1 MEKVV
6 ISSTEVEAVQV
17 VIDPVG
23 PASPKVSK
31 AIPLWAKLVLLPL
44 VLLLPLLCVIAI
56 VIRIALRATDPRT
69 RTAWNAYLN
78 SLLVA
83 SGLLFTVGSVL
94 LLTLS
99 PTPPQAI
106 SAGMSDLD
114 ERTDFP
120 VLPSSQPMSGTAIA
134 ENLKPMVMVATP
146 VKRRWF
152 NGGDVSSGLLGAAM
166 LLKADSNGYLFATAR
181 HVADGL
187 GWRSG
192 KGIGR
197 VLLSSS
203 VGGWA
208 TAQVVGRHKDLDVAL
223 LWVPRRSGRGDFYQP
238 IVSSADTHAGEQIYV
253 IGHPE
258 GLNFSIASGLVSRVM
273 PQALQLSAPVSPG
286 NSGGP
291 VYDERGRL
299 LGVVSSKVDRSVDPN
314 AENLSFAVRAVVFA
328 SADGWEFEDQGKLQ
342 LLDYE
347 TKIKMEQT
355 PPGPAR
361 NN

>member
-1 MEKVV
+1 
-6 ISSTEVEAVQV
+6 
-17 VIDPVG
+17 
-23 PASPKVSK
+23 
-31 AIPLWAKLVLLPL
+31 
-44 VLLLPLLCVIAI
+44 
-56 VIRIALRATDPRT
+56 
-69 RTAWNAYLN
+69 
-78 SLLVA
+78 
-83 SGLLFTVGSVL
+83 
-94 LLTLS
+94 
-99 PTPPQAI
+99 
-106 SAGMSDLD
+106 
-114 ERTDFP
+114 
-120 VLPSSQPMSGTAIA
+120 
-134 ENLKPMVMVATP
+134 
-146 VKRRWF
+146 
-152 NGGDVSSGLLGAAM
+152 M

-181 HVADGL
+181 HVVDGL